1 MMWRRN
7 MSKCCLAH
15 RSLLCCFPR
24 SCSGRWL
31 PAWRSVEPGVL
42 WYQWDLFIVM
52 SLNSE
57 SIEDIWN
64 AEGWR
69 ALTIDFWFDSLICF
83 SSSFCMFSFSLPRHF
98 SALAKPKPANSLWYF
113 HDNCVRSPC
122 IAKAWAIH
130 CPSIS
135 MISNTVRMLFQRFC
149 LRYRDQFSD
158 GDRRPLNQSINLWR
172 VHQEFLVTFH
182 KLQKTQARAKIRGQY
197 SIVRRQF

>member
-98 SALAKPKPANSLWYF
+98 DWCWLHWFPPTALFGSPSLLWPSRNLQILYDIFMTIVYGALALPKHGRFTVPAFPWFPIQYACCFKDSAWGTGINFLMETGGHWTNPSTCEEF
-113 HDNCVRSPC
+113 TRS
-122 IAKAWAIH
+122 
-130 CPSIS
+130 
-135 MISNTVRMLFQRFC
+135 F
-149 LRYRDQFSD
+149 
-158 GDRRPLNQSINLWR
+158 
-172 VHQEFLVTFH
+172 
-182 KLQKTQARAKIRGQY
+182 
-197 SIVRRQF
+197 